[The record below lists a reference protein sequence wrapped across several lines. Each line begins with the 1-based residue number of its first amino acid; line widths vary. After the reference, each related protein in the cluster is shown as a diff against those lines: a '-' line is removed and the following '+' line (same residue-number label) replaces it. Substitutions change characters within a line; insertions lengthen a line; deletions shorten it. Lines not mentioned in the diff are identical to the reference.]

1 MPRFL
6 KSQSAELNDTLAPK
20 KRVIKNLKRTFKG
33 SEQSV
38 SQANDVSSIF
48 TEVYTKM
55 VGIIASMTEISNQLT
70 LSAHTP
76 SGTASRAVDRYVG
89 ATSAV
94 LQQVKLLLLYLDRN
108 VPSMNIFATNQI
120 EALNGL
126 NSQLVGLYQTI
137 DESSKALQL
146 ASQNAFRRVLGVF
159 GQDLMILQ
167 QRLEGL
173 QAPQRGRT
181 TFQPFKEPAV
191 KPPKEVAAERRAA
204 IKAAKEAEVEG
215 TSADAAGA
223 EPKPKPRGR
232 PKKKLVIVDDEMVG
246 EGYGGGAFK
255 IPMRPLIGS
264 NPNTWTP
271 AMYRTKVDVGLPMGG
286 YTPTRFL

>member
-1 MPRFL
+1 L
-6 KSQSAELNDTLAPK
+6 SQTD
-20 KRVIKNLKRTFKG
+20 
-33 SEQSV
+33 
-38 SQANDVSSIF
+38 DVSAIF

-55 VGIIASMTEISNQLT
+55 VGIIASMTEIANQLT